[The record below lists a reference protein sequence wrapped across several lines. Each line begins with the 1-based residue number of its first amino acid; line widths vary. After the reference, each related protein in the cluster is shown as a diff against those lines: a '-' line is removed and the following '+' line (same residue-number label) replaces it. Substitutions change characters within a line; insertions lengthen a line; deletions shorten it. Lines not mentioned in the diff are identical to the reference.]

1 MLFLQGGIEAKLAAK
16 EAELGDR
23 VKVFEELATKDAE
36 LEARVKAFE
45 EQLASKDIELVNKT
59 EELGR
64 ATLELDAARALV
76 VSERG
81 AAELRVQALEAES
94 GQKVRALEAESEE
107 RGQKVRALEAEVA
120 WLKQGRGVGAA
131 GGGVQSPGDNQ
142 VPPGNEE
149 QAGEEVDSPRDE
161 QPRENEELVSEE
173 EGGQPV
179 ESEEPE
185 VPVRGTTMQLS
196 RWIVRYTGTAH
207 LKCRS
212 LLSLDGVE
220 CADECISMKEQG
232 VYTVFVHLKKKAR
245 ARAVKALL
253 SRVVEITEFNLLEL
267 GKKKGRGHH
276 YMKVIQ
282 ARLATDPVSLHINI
296 TRPSEGRQS
305 TRFSAERGARDYGR
319 KLL

>member
-1 MLFLQGGIEAKLAAK
+1 VLFLQGGVEAHLAAK

-23 VKVFEELATKDAE
+23 VKALEEQLAAKDVE
-36 LEARVKAFE
+36 LDARVKAFD
-45 EQLASKDIELVNKT
+45 EQLATKNIELVRKT

-64 ATLELDAARALV
+64 ATLELDAVRVLV

-94 GQKVRALEAESEE
+94 GQKVRALE
-107 RGQKVRALEAEVA
+107 VEVA
-120 WLKQGRGVGAA
+120 QLRQGSGAGAGV
-131 GGGVQSPGDNQ
+131 GVQSPGDNQ

-149 QAGEEVDSPRDE
+149 QAGEEINSPRDE
-161 QPRENEELVSEE
+161 QPPRENEELVSEE
-173 EGGQPV
+173 EEGQSV
-179 ESEEPE
+179 ESEE
-185 VPVRGTTMQLS
+185 VHVRGTTMQLS